1 MTHPDA
7 TNRPTAAEI
16 ADVLRELTQTPT
28 APAENP
34 PPPGLAAI
42 GLRHHP
48 RSTTRHR
55 HPHRRWLPL
64 PAAASHR
71 QQALRAFPMRSAI
84 AVAVAATFTAG
95 VLSLVTDTTTTM
107 TTRAAP
113 PAAAAAAGVPPS
125 AVPTPAA
132 SPSPPPTTAATPA
145 PTAATPAPMTALSP
159 PTGPILVPLTYT
171 VVPGDNLSKIAW
183 WFHTHGY
190 GALYEANKAVLGDN
204 PDLIHPG
211 QHITITSNGMTM
223 G

>member
-7 TNRPTAAEI
+7 TDRPTAAEI

-34 PPPGLAAI
+34 PPTGLAAI

-64 PAAASHR
+64 PVAASHR
-71 QQALRAFPMRSAI
+71 KQALRAFPTRSVI
-84 AVAVAATFTAG
+84 AVAVAATFAAG
-95 VLSLVTDTTTTM
+95 VLSLVTDTTTTMTM

-125 AVPTPAA
+125 AVPTPTA
-132 SPSPPPTTAATPA
+132 SPSPPPT
-145 PTAATPAPMTALSP
+145 TAATPAPMTALSP

>member
-1 MTHPDA
+1 MTHPDP
-7 TNRPTAAEI
+7 TDRPTAAEI

-28 APAENP
+28 APPENP
-34 PPPGLAAI
+34 PPTGLAAI

-55 HPHRRWLPL
+55 RPHRRWLAL
-64 PAAASHR
+64 PVAASR
-71 QQALRAFPMRSAI
+71 RKQALRGFPTRSVI
-84 AVAVAATFTAG
+84 AVAVAVTFAAG
-95 VLSLVTDTTTTM
+95 VLSLVTDAATTTM

-113 PAAAAAAGVPPS
+113 PAVAATAGVPPS
-125 AVPTPAA
+125 AVPTPTA

-145 PTAATPAPMTALSP
+145 PMTAVSP

-183 WFHTHGY
+183 WFHIHGY

-211 QHITITSNGMTM
+211 QQITITSNGMTM

>member
-1 MTHPDA
+1 
-7 TNRPTAAEI
+7 
-16 ADVLRELTQTPT
+16 
-28 APAENP
+28 
-34 PPPGLAAI
+34 
-42 GLRHHP
+42 
-48 RSTTRHR
+48 
-55 HPHRRWLPL
+55 
-64 PAAASHR
+64 
-71 QQALRAFPMRSAI
+71 
-84 AVAVAATFTAG
+84 VAVAATFTAG

-223 G
+223 Q